1 MDYLAYCATSILYSL
16 LFFSALYGLVG
27 LCFFFGLCRLKH
39 QPRSADAP
47 FISIVIA
54 ARNEA
59 DYIGRCLDSLKR
71 QTYPTDRFE
80 ILVVDDDSTD
90 GTSRVVASAGM
101 DNLRL
106 LSVGDR
112 FLDMAAKKRPMSVG
126 IQHARGE
133 WILTTDADCTAPP
146 TWVAGVASY
155 MEADAGVVIGF
166 SQLGK
171 TRSFFHRL
179 QALDFF
185 ALMAAAAGA
194 AGVGMPL
201 AASGQNFAYRKSL
214 FERVGGFREIAHR
227 PSGDDVLLLQLLR
240 EAWDGRVAF
249 ADAPCAFVTT
259 HRPETPSSLWQ
270 QRKRWASN
278 AAYQLR
284 LNPGFFAYIAA
295 VFAVNALIPIG
306 LFFALMDGDYKLPLL
321 CWGSKILADALV
333 VGKGVLTFKR
343 GDLLS
348 AFPIW
353 AIAQIPYIALVGMA
367 GTARGFTWKGR
378 RHGKKDEAF

>member
-1 MDYLAYCATSILYSL
+1 MDFALYFFLFAT
-16 LFFSALYGLVG
+16 ALYGLFG
-27 LCFFFGLCRLKH
+27 LCFFFGLCRLKN
-39 QPRSADAP
+39 QPRSADTP

-54 ARNEA
+54 ARDEA
-59 DYIGRCLDSLKR
+59 DYIGRCLDSLER

-80 ILVVDDDSTD
+80 VLVVDDDSTD
-90 GTSRVVASAGM
+90 DTAQIVAAAGM

-106 LSVGDR
+106 LSVDDR
-112 FLDMAAKKRPMSVG
+112 FPEMAAKKRPLSVG

-133 WILTTDADCTAPP
+133 WILTTDADCTAVP
-146 TWVAGVASY
+146 TWVACMASY
-155 MEADAGVVIGF
+155 MKADAGAVIGF
-166 SQLGK
+166 SQLGE

-194 AGVGMPL
+194 AGAGRPL

-227 PSGDDVLLLQLLR
+227 PSGDDVLLLQLLH

-249 ADAPCAFVTT
+249 ADDPCAFVTT
-259 HRPETPSSLWQ
+259 HRPETPASLWQ

-306 LFFALMDGDYKLPLL
+306 LFFAVLDGDYTLPLL
-321 CWGSKILADALV
+321 CWGSKILTDALV

-343 GDLLS
+343 RDLFF

-353 AIAQIPYIALVGMA
+353 EIAQIPYIALVGMA

-378 RHGKKDEAF
+378 RHGQKEK

>member
-1 MDYLAYCATSILYSL
+1 MDFVLYLSA
-16 LFFSALYGLVG
+16 FSAALYGLVA
-27 LCFFFGLCRLKH
+27 LCFFVGLCRLRG
-39 QPRSADAP
+39 QARTRETP
-47 FISIVIA
+47 FISVVIA

-59 DYIGRCLDSLKR
+59 DYIGRCLGSLER
-71 QTYPTDRFE
+71 QTYPADRFE
-80 ILVVDDDSTD
+80 VLVVDDDSTD
-90 GTSRVVASAGM
+90 RTSHVVASAGM
-101 DNLRL
+101 DNLRS

-112 FLDMAAKKRPMSVG
+112 FLDMAAKKRPLSVG

-133 WILTTDADCTAPP
+133 WILTTDADCTVPP
-146 TWVAGVASY
+146 TWVAAVASY
-155 MEADAGVVIGF
+155 MMADAGVVIGF
-166 SQLGK
+166 SQLREP
-171 TRSFFHRL
+171 RSFFHRL

-185 ALMAAAAGA
+185 VLMTAAAGA

-227 PSGDDVLLLQLLR
+227 ASGDDVLLLQLLHK
-240 EAWDGRVAF
+240 AWDGRVAF
-249 ADAPCAFVTT
+249 ADDPGAFVTT

-295 VFAVNALIPIG
+295 VFTVNALIPIA
-306 LFFALMDGDYKLPLL
+306 LFFAVIDGDYKLPLL
-321 CWGSKILADALV
+321 CWGGKILADVLV
-333 VGKGVLTFKR
+333 VGKGVLTFNR
-343 GDLLS
+343 RDLFS

-353 AIAQIPYIALVGMA
+353 EIAQIPYIVLVGLA

-378 RHGKKDEAF
+378 RHGAKKK